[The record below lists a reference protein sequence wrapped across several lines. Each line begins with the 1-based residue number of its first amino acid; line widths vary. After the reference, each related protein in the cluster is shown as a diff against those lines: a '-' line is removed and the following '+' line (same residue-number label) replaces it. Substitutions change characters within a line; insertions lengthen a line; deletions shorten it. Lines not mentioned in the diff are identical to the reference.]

1 MKAKEVKMIQAAIEG
16 VIRKVLT
23 IEIQETTDKVDI
35 DETTTEIHTIM
46 KETEDAARK
55 RRTSPTKIS
64 MKAGMRDVADAE
76 TVT

>member
-1 MKAKEVKMIQAAIEG
+1 MKVKEVKMVQAAIEG

-35 DETTTEIHTIM
+35 DGTTTEMHTIM
-46 KETEDAARK
+46 IDTEDAVRK
-55 RRTSPTKIS
+55 RRTSLTKIS